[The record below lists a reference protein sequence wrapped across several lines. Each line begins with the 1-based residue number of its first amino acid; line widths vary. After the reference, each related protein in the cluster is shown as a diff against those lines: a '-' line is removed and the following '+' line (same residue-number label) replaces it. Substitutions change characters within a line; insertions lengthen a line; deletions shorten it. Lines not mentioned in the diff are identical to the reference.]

1 MKKDYIKEWV
11 ENALTRTQNVNPKAP
26 GSYGLKH
33 YCENSI
39 GVYVSNQDIID
50 VMTEL
55 GFKKTTDGINFDFNI
70 SKIVNK
76 VVFKNKLGITYNDNN
91 RVYHSKAKTIEL

>member
-1 MKKDYIKEWV
+1 MKKEYIKQWV
-11 ENALTRTQNVNPKAP
+11 ENALTRTKNVNPNAS

-33 YCENSI
+33 ICESSI
-39 GVYVSNQDIID
+39 GVYVSNQEIID

-55 GFKKTTDGINFDFNI
+55 GFEKRKQGINYDFNI

-76 VVFKNKLGITYNDNN
+76 VVFKNKLAETYNDIYRTYN
-91 RVYHSKAKTIEL
+91 RRSKTIEI

>member
-1 MKKDYIKEWV
+1 MKKEYIKQWV
-11 ENALTRTQNVNPKAP
+11 ENALTRTKNVNSKAS

-33 YCENSI
+33 ICESSI
-39 GVYVSNQDIID
+39 GVYVSNQEIID

-55 GFKKTTDGINFDFNI
+55 GFEKRKYGVNYDFNI

-76 VVFKNKLGITYNDNN
+76 VVFKNKLSETYRDDY
-91 RVYHSKAKTIEL
+91 RVYHRRSKTIEI

>member
-1 MKKDYIKEWV
+1 MKKEYIKQWV
-11 ENALTRTQNVNPKAP
+11 ENALTRTKNVNSNAS

-33 YCENSI
+33 ICESSI
-39 GVYVSNQDIID
+39 GVYVSNQEIID

-55 GFKKTTDGINFDFNI
+55 GFEKRKYGVNYDFNI

-76 VVFKNKLGITYNDNN
+76 VVFKNKLSETYKDDY
-91 RVYHSKAKTIEL
+91 RVYHRRSKTIEI